1 MERWRSLTGKK
12 IIGLLYLQYKYILP
26 LLPETIIALLIG
38 YTIKS
43 LKKKEKKHTAV
54 LLLDSNRSADLEL
67 SAFVKHA
74 VNLIF
79 LFCDIPL
86 SLQGNTSFPLIPCL
100 QNKK

>member
-1 MERWRSLTGKK
+1 MDTCICMAESLRSS
-12 IIGLLYLQYKYILP
+12 
-26 LLPETIIALLIG
+26 PETIITLVIG

-43 LKKKEKKHTAV
+43 LKKKTKHMAV
-54 LLLDSNRSADLEL
+54 LLLDSNWSADLEL

-79 LFCDIPL
+79 LFCDIPF